1 MIQRSS
7 YKKQSPYNNT
17 PQQNQYVMYLD
28 YWQPPLLGFSS
39 DDTTIVLPSKYRH
52 RPDLL
57 SFDAYG
63 TPKLWWVFA
72 VYNSDVLQ
80 DPIYDMVPGIE
91 ILVPSNTSI
100 SGLL

>member
-1 MIQRSS
+1 MIQKSQYNKR
-7 YKKQSPYNNT
+7 SPYYNT
-17 PQQNQYVMYLD
+17 AQQNQYVTYLD
-28 YWQPPLLGFSS
+28 YWQPPLLGSSS
-39 DDTTIVLPSKYRH
+39 DDSLIILPAKYRH

-63 TPKLWWVFA
+63 TAKLWWIFA

-80 DPIYDMVPGIE
+80 DPIYDMVPGIQ
-91 ILVPSNTSI
+91 LVVPSNNSI